1 MPAPDPRDTARS
13 PGAGAAEL
21 QRVAVDAVALARGDA
36 GEVLLLAAQRDHEP
50 HAGLW
55 ALPGGLLRP
64 DEDLDGAA
72 RRVLA
77 RVGVEEPRHLEQLAS
92 FGAPERDPRGRVVS
106 VSHLAL
112 LPQPAAVATH
122 AAWWPLDQPPQLAF
136 DHADIVSAAVARLR
150 GKLSYS
156 NVAYGLLPPAFTL
169 TELQE
174 VYEAV
179 LARPLDKRNFRKK
192 VLAMGLLEEAEG
204 QRRGQH
210 RPAQLHRFA
219 AAELVLFDDVI
230 AATA

>member
-1 MPAPDPRDTARS
+1 M
-13 PGAGAAEL
+13 
-21 QRVAVDAVALARGDA
+21 AVDVVLLARAESGP
-36 GEVLLLAAQRDHEP
+36 GEVRVLLAQRDHDP
-50 HAGLW
+50 HAGRW

-72 RRVLA
+72 RRVLE
-77 RVGVEEPRHLEQLAS
+77 RVGVVAPRHQEQLAS
-92 FGAPERDPRGRVVS
+92 FGAPGRDPRGRVVS

-112 LPQPAAVATH
+112 LPAPVAVAAH
-122 AAWWPLDQPPQLAF
+122 ARWWPLEGLPHLAF
-136 DHADIVSAAVARLR
+136 DHLAILEAAVARLR

-179 LARPLDKRNFRKK
+179 LDRPLDKRNFRKK
-192 VLAMGLLEEAEG
+192 VQAMGLLAEAEG

-210 RPAQLHRFA
+210 RPAQLYRFA
-219 AAELVLFDDVI
+219 APELVLFDDVI
-230 AATA
+230 AAAG